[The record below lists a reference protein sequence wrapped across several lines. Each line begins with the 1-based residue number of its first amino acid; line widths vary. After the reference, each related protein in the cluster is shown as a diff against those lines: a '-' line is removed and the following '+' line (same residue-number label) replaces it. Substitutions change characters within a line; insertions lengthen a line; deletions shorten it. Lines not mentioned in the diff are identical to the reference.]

1 MEKIKKQL
9 NSNKGMSILELLLVI
24 MISLLILTLLLI
36 SYNVVNNANVTKA
49 AKRMENILKTTK
61 VAAMARGQDAGVVQF
76 TVENGRV
83 FAVTA
88 PGTADEQKELICN
101 ANVVLSVGTGAVP
114 AIGTE
119 SVPATVAFNTNGRIR
134 ASKTTGDYFLL
145 SKGEKV
151 FKIVVY
157 KATGAIECGMYVPE
171 AEGEG
176 EGE

>member
-1 MEKIKKQL
+1 
-9 NSNKGMSILELLLVI
+9 MSILELLLVI

-101 ANVVLSVGTGAVP
+101 ANVVLSVGTGAAP
-114 AIGTE
+114 AIGTD

-134 ASKTTGDYFLL
+134 PSKTTVQVVVGPKVQFVYDEVKKLL
-145 SKGEKV
+145 
-151 FKIVVY
+151 
-157 KATGAIECGMYVPE
+157 
-171 AEGEG
+171 
-176 EGE
+176 

>member
-1 MEKIKKQL
+1 MQKLRKQL
-9 NSNKGMSILELLLVI
+9 KSNKGMSIMELLLVI

-49 AKRMENILKTTK
+49 AKRMENVLKTTK

-88 PGTADEQKELICN
+88 AGTGDEKKELICN
-101 ANVVLSVGTGAVP
+101 ANVVLSVGTGSAP
-114 AIGTE
+114 AIGTD
-119 SVPATVAFNTNGRIR
+119 SVGATVAFNTNGRVR

-151 FKIVVY
+151 FKIIVH
-157 KATGAIECGMYVPE
+157 KATGAIECSLYTPE
-171 AEGEG
+171 AEPAPEG
-176 EGE
+176 G